1 MKFSLFPILLF
12 FIAFSTTKAEI
23 QTYPNPGE
31 PVRESPFYELNINQG
46 NETKISFVNFSKA
59 TFADL
64 SRSSSYSTFSF
75 SGKIQ
80 VKIILNSGIINSCV
94 IRPKSKNIKYKI
106 NGNRLSFSLDKP
118 AKLSIEINGD
128 QKNPLFIFADGP
140 EENVPEK
147 NVKGVWYYEKG
158 VHQIGTTVVPDSI
171 KQIYLEGGAYVI
183 GAFKIN
189 SKSDGFKLNGRGI
202 ISSEMYVKVLNAQRK
217 VIPDWREKNPHNI
230 EFTRKEGKN
239 ILVEG
244 ITITDGPMYGLIV
257 RQSNSIVRNCKF
269 FGWYYNCDG
278 VSTGDS
284 SLVEDC
290 FFRCN
295 DDAIKVYPNHFVAR
309 NCIFWQNDNG
319 APFQLSWNLRGNNHD
334 FKIYD
339 CDIVFCEHAI
349 DANNRAIFNAIHGG
363 EGNLSDYLFENIRI
377 EGDIFRLIKLTIK
390 TSPSDGD
397 PGYGS
402 ISNIRFKNISL
413 EGKCLMPNEI
423 CGYNE
428 AHKISKVNFENLRI
442 NGQRIKNAEQGNFLI
457 DPEST
462 ENIKFN

>member
-1 MKFSLFPILLF
+1 MKITYLLLLF
-12 FIAFSTTKAEI
+12 SFIIVSTAKAEI
-23 QTYPNPGE
+23 RTYPNPGGS
-31 PVRESPFYELNINQG
+31 VKESSLYGLNISQG
-46 NETKISFVNFSKA
+46 KEKQTSFIYFSQA

-75 SGKIQ
+75 SGKIEVEVTLKSGP
-80 VKIILNSGIINSCV
+80 VKTCV
-94 IRPKSKNIKYKI
+94 IRPKVDGIKFRI
-106 NGNRLSFSLDKP
+106 EENRITFSLNKP
-118 AKLSIEINGD
+118 AKLAIEINGD

-140 EENVPEK
+140 EENVPAK
-147 NVKGVWYYEKG
+147 NAKGVWYFEKG

-171 KQIYLEGGAYVI
+171 KQIYLEGGAYLI

-189 SKSDGFKLNGRGI
+189 NKSDNFKLTGRGI
-202 ISSEMYVKVLNAQRK
+202 ISSEMYDKISNNQRK
-217 VIPDWREKNPHNI
+217 EIPDWRERNPHNI
-230 EFTRKEGKN
+230 EFTNREGKN

-257 RQSNSIVRNCKF
+257 RQSNAVVKNCKF

-278 VSTGDS
+278 VSTGDYG
-284 SLVEDC
+284 LVEDC

-309 NCIFWQNDNG
+309 NCVFWQNDNG
-319 APFQLSWNLRGNNHD
+319 APFQISWNLRGNNHD
-334 FKIYD
+334 FKITD
-339 CDIVFCEHAI
+339 CDVIYCEHSV

-377 EGDIFRLIKLTIK
+377 EGDVFRLFKLTIK

-402 ISNIRFKNISL
+402 ISNIRFKNILL
-413 EGKCLMPNEI
+413 EGKCLKSNEI
-423 CGYNE
+423 YGSNKD
-428 AHKISKVNFENLRI
+428 HKISKVSFENLRI
-442 NGQRIKNAEQGNFLI
+442 NGQRIKNAEQGNFVI
-457 DPEST
+457 NPEST
-462 ENIKFN
+462 ENITFN